1 MKTGLMLL
9 ALMMLCPSG
18 GIWANERP
26 QMLDIAVGG
35 FDGPSYSVTLTN
47 GVLAYRSGGSMSLL
61 LETKPEIVSPTD
73 SEWRAFRTSRDQI
86 GAWNWKTNYVDP
98 NVLDGT
104 EWHVI
109 VKYGSK
115 AVESEGANA
124 YPHGKG
130 ADPGPAFKKLLTAVS
145 KLLSERE
152 FKCWSNLRP
161 EGTH

>member
-1 MKTGLMLL
+1 MSARKCSTLPSAVLMVHRTASRLQTVSWHIDP
-9 ALMMLCPSG
+9 AEVCLCS
-18 GIWANERP
+18 
-26 QMLDIAVGG
+26 
-35 FDGPSYSVTLTN
+35 
-47 GVLAYRSGGSMSLL
+47 L